1 MSPFR
6 PRMSDRES
14 VLRSLTNPDLRER
27 ATQRARRAWRELA
40 VLVPVVGGVLAVY
53 AYRRRL
59 FGTDT
64 PVRIAAGLA
73 LLMLGWG
80 VARAAGRAAEPALSK
95 RNISLGGPAGFLI
108 RLLTLGVALVV
119 ALRVVGLDPRTLA
132 AGSAVTA
139 IVVGLAAQQ
148 TLGNLF
154 AGIVLLSARP
164 FQVMDRVR
172 FQAGGIAGKAEGLV
186 TGQGLLYTTLTN
198 GEDRMLIPN
207 SVVLNA
213 AVVPLRE
220 PAGIDVRVKLRPE
233 TSPTELQRGPMRSA
247 PGSRIP
253 ASSPNS
259 IRTRC
264 PFARSVAGSERP
276 WHRSQRRSSEPRTPT
291 PTHGPT
297 PKRWRRGRSW
307 SGPRSSEP
315 VAGTPLRTA
324 RWSDTTRSGDER

>member
-1 MSPFR
+1 M
-6 PRMSDRES
+6 
-14 VLRSLTNPDLRER
+14 RSLTNPDLRER

-139 IVVGLAAQQ
+139 IVLGLAAQQ

-233 TSPTELQRGPMRSA
+233 TSPTELQARLHEALRTPVREQPDIVIEELEGETIVARVKVAPRVADQGPELADEVVTVLREVTAPTPDPIDRSA
-247 PGSRIP
+247 
-253 ASSPNS
+253 
-259 IRTRC
+259 
-264 PFARSVAGSERP
+264 
-276 WHRSQRRSSEPRTPT
+276 
-291 PTHGPT
+291 
-297 PKRWRRGRSW
+297 
-307 SGPRSSEP
+307 
-315 VAGTPLRTA
+315 
-324 RWSDTTRSGDER
+324 